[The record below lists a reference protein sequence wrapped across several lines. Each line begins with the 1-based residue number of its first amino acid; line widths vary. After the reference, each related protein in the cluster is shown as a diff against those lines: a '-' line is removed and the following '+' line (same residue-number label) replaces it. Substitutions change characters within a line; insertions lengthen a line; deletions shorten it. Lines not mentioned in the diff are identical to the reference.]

1 MLVEKT
7 TRLPV
12 QEDRLRLREVA
23 PGRRAEQHVPVVVR
37 VFISVGALSAL
48 AVHGPEEA
56 KDEHDCTQNHTT
68 QAERLQSALARRE
81 EGGRAAGDDE
91 EDANEHGA
99 MMQRRHRRTL
109 TRAPVSRSDRALRLS
124 ITQTRVRARLRAS
137 ENFLKSCAIPSL
149 LL

>member
-7 TRLPV
+7 TCLPV
-12 QEDRLRLREVA
+12 QEDGLRLREVA

-37 VFISVGALSAL
+37 VFVSVGALPAL

-56 KDEHDCTQNHTT
+56 KDEHDCAQNHTT
-68 QAERLQSALARRE
+68 QAERLKSALARRE

-124 ITQTRVRARLRAS
+124 VSHPDTRTRAPAS
-137 ENFLKSCAIPSL
+137 FGKLP
-149 LL
+149 